1 LWTGLKDTRFEVRF
15 QSGRAL
21 AHILDNDPEIKF
33 EREKVFSAVL
43 REVAVGRRVWESHR
57 LLDQLEDEEEL
68 APLVDDFLRQRS
80 SRSLEH
86 VFTILSLAL
95 PKEPLK
101 IAFRGLHTD
110 NRDLKGTALE
120 YLETILPEAIRKSL
134 WPFLEDDRKA
144 IIEKSQSRE
153 EILAE
158 LMHSNQS
165 IELNL
170 AEILKKS
177 G

>member
-1 LWTGLKDTRFEVRF
+1 MKIIHH
-15 QSGRAL
+15 S
-21 AHILDNDPEIKF
+21 
-33 EREKVFSAVL
+33 
-43 REVAVGRRVWESHR
+43 
-57 LLDQLEDEEEL
+57 
-68 APLVDDFLRQRS
+68 PLVDDFLRNRS
-80 SRSLEH
+80 SKSLEH

-120 YLETILPEAIRKSL
+120 YLESILPERIRKSL
-134 WPFLEDDRKA
+134 WPFLEDDRRT
-144 IIEKSQSRE
+144 SGDTPQTRG

-158 LMHSNQS
+158 LMSSNQS

-177 G
+177 D

>member
-1 LWTGLKDTRFEVRF
+1 MGNL
-15 QSGRAL
+15 
-21 AHILDNDPEIKF
+21 
-33 EREKVFSAVL
+33 
-43 REVAVGRRVWESHR
+43 ES
-57 LLDQLEDEEEL
+57 
-68 APLVDDFLRQRS
+68 
-80 SRSLEH
+80 
-86 VFTILSLAL
+86 
-95 PKEPLK
+95 
-101 IAFRGLHTD
+101 
-110 NRDLKGTALE
+110 
-120 YLETILPEAIRKSL
+120 ILPERIRKSL

>member
-1 LWTGLKDTRFEVRF
+1 M
-15 QSGRAL
+15 
-21 AHILDNDPEIKF
+21 
-33 EREKVFSAVL
+33 
-43 REVAVGRRVWESHR
+43 GRRVWESHR
-57 LLDQLEDEEEL
+57 LLDQLEFAEEHS
-68 APLVDDFLRQRS
+68 PLVDDFLRKRS

-95 PKEPLK
+95 PRDPLK
-101 IAFRGLHTD
+101 IAFRGLHTE

-120 YLETILPEAIRKSL
+120 YLESILPERIRKSL
-134 WPFLEDDRKA
+134 WPFLEDDRKKRS
-144 IIEKSQSRE
+144 EKTPSRE
-153 EILAE
+153 EILAD
-158 LMHSNQS
+158 LMQSNQS

>member
-1 LWTGLKDTRFEVRF
+1 M
-15 QSGRAL
+15 
-21 AHILDNDPEIKF
+21 
-33 EREKVFSAVL
+33 
-43 REVAVGRRVWESHR
+43 WESHR
-57 LLDQLEDEEEL
+57 LLDQLEDDEENSL
-68 APLVDDFLRQRS
+68 LVDEFLKKRS

-110 NRDLKGTALE
+110 KRDLKGTALE
-120 YLETILPEAIRKSL
+120 YLESILPEAIRKSL

-144 IIEKSQSRE
+144 KRERTQSRE

-170 AEILKKS
+170 AEIIKKS
-177 G
+177 N